1 MRPASDP
8 DPQPT
13 GHAPPRQAR
22 KSKWVIEPRRA
33 GLLNRAVELW
43 NYRRLLWFF
52 GSGSVRD
59 LYEGTVLGWLW
70 LLIRPAAPLVVWT
83 LVFGRLLNVPSD
95 GIPYFLFFV
104 AGSATWIVF
113 ERSLL
118 WTTKSLAQGR
128 SLITKVYF
136 PRLIL
141 PVASVAPAIVYFS
154 IYMAFLVGA
163 ILYYGLH
170 DGRWYIVFGPQLL
183 LAPIAALMSPVLAI
197 AVGLWTSVWQIR
209 ARDVQFTLRYFTQF
223 WLYLTPVI
231 YPLSTMPEHLRW
243 IAYFN
248 PMTAVVETFKWS
260 ILGVGGPTVG
270 GAALSLALIAATLGG
285 GVWYFDRSEAGSVD
299 RI

>member
-1 MRPASDP
+1 MRPASDAAR
-8 DPQPT
+8 QPT
-13 GHAPPRQAR
+13 AQAPPRQAR
-22 KSKWVIEPRRA
+22 QSKWVIEPQRT

-43 NYRRLLWFF
+43 HYRRLLWFF

-83 LVFGRLLNVPSD
+83 VVFGRLLQVPSD
-95 GIPYFLFFV
+95 GLPYFLFFV
-104 AGSATWIVF
+104 AGSAIWIVF

-141 PVASVAPAIVYFS
+141 PVAAVAPAIVYFS
-154 IYMAFLVGA
+154 IYMVFLVGA

-170 DGRWYIVFGPQLL
+170 DGRWYIVIGPQLL
-183 LAPIAALMSPVLAI
+183 LAPIAALMSPVFAI
-197 AVGLWTSVWQIR
+197 AVGLWTSVWQVR
-209 ARDVQFTLRYFTQF
+209 ARDVQFTLRYFMQF

-231 YPLSTMPEHLRW
+231 YPLSSMPEHLRW
-243 IAYFN
+243 IAYLN
-248 PMTAVVETFKWS
+248 PMSAVVETFKWS
-260 ILGVGGPTVG
+260 ILGVGGPTFR
-270 GAALSLALIAATLGG
+270 GAALSLVLIAAILGG
-285 GVWYFDRSEAGSVD
+285 GVWYFDRSEAASVD